1 MPLIHHVRMGW
12 EVVELQMLM
21 CPAMSVDDK
30 YRTLY
35 AALMGVF
42 NDIAQYAGDSL
53 NSQQHQE
60 LINAAMHGVGSS
72 AGKRLVK
79 VYKLKPTVED
89 CLKLLLLLNNESL
102 AYQAKLKQIYAEID
116 GDVGYLTIRRDPW
129 YDWYFKH
136 IGIDCEE
143 SCSKHEFPGLVS
155 HLGGKFKIEVL
166 ESLPRG
172 DDRCR
177 FRVTKEK

>member
-1 MPLIHHVRMGW
+1 
-12 EVVELQMLM
+12 MLV

-35 AALMGVF
+35 AVIMGVF
-42 NDIAQYAGDSL
+42 NDIAQYAGEHLTVEQKQD
-53 NSQQHQE
+53 
-60 LINAAMHGVGSS
+60 LINAAMHGLGWS

-79 VYKLKPTVED
+79 VYRLQPTMED
-89 CLKLLLLLNNESL
+89 ALKLLLFLNNESL
-102 AYQAKLKQIYAEID
+102 AYLPKLKRIYAELD

-136 IGIDCEE
+136 IGIDCEQ
-143 SCSKHEFPGLVS
+143 SCSQHEFPGLIS

-172 DDRCR
+172 DERCR
-177 FRVTKEK
+177 FRITQEK

>member
-1 MPLIHHVRMGW
+1 MEKLV
-12 EVVELQMLM
+12 
-21 CPAMSVDDK
+21 CPVMSVDDK

-42 NDIAQYAGDSL
+42 NDIAQYASSSL
-53 NSQQHQE
+53 TREQKQA
-60 LINAAMHGVGSS
+60 LVNAAMHGVGWS

-79 VYKLKPTVED
+79 VYRLKPTVED
-89 CLKLLLLLNNESL
+89 ALRLLLLLNNESL
-102 AYQAKLKQIYAEID
+102 AYLPKLKQIYAEID

-136 IGIDCEE
+136 IDIDCEE
-143 SCSKHEFPGLVS
+143 SCSRHEFTGLIS
-155 HLGGKFKIEVL
+155 HLGGGFRIEVL

-172 DDRCR
+172 DERCR
-177 FRVTKEK
+177 FRVTKGK

>member
-1 MPLIHHVRMGW
+1 MEMMV
-12 EVVELQMLM
+12 

-42 NDIAQYAGDSL
+42 NDIAQYAGSSL
-53 NSQQHQE
+53 SKEQLQGI
-60 LINAAMHGVGSS
+60 INAAMHGVGWS

-79 VYKLKPTVED
+79 VYRLKPTVED
-89 CLKLLLLLNNESL
+89 AMCLLLLLNNESL
-102 AYQAKLKQIYAEID
+102 AYLPKLKQIYAEVD
-116 GDVGYLTIRRDPW
+116 GEEGFLTIRRDPW

-143 SCSKHEFPGLVS
+143 CCSKYEFAGLIS
-155 HLGGKFKIEVL
+155 HLGGDFQIEVL
-166 ESLPRG
+166 QSLPRG
-172 DDRCR
+172 DERCR
-177 FRVTKEK
+177 FRITKGK

>member
-1 MPLIHHVRMGW
+1 MLEWFVG
-12 EVVELQMLM
+12 EVIALDKML

-42 NDIAQYAGDSL
+42 NDIAQYADKNL
-53 NSQQHQE
+53 NGNQFQG
-60 LINAAMHGVGSS
+60 LINAAMAGLGSS
-72 AGKRLVK
+72 AGKRLVR
-79 VYKLKPTVED
+79 VYDLKPNVED
-89 CLKLLLLLNNESL
+89 AMKLMLLLNNESL
-102 AYQAKLKQIYAEID
+102 AYLPKMKLIFGEIE
-116 GDVGYLTIRRDPW
+116 GEAGYLTIRRDPW
-129 YDWYFKH
+129 YDWYFRH

-143 SCSKHEFPGLVS
+143 SCSRHEFTALMS

-172 DDRCR
+172 DERCR
-177 FRVTKEK
+177 FKITLTK

>member
-1 MPLIHHVRMGW
+1 M
-12 EVVELQMLM
+12 EMLV

-42 NDIAQYAGDSL
+42 NDIAQYATSRLSPRQLQDL
-53 NSQQHQE
+53 V
-60 LINAAMHGVGSS
+60 NAAMHGVGWS
-72 AGKRLVK
+72 AGKRLVR
-79 VYKLKPTVED
+79 VYRLKPTVED
-89 CLKLLLLLNNESL
+89 AMKLLLLLNNESL
-102 AYQAKLKQIYAEID
+102 AYLPKLKQIYAELD

-136 IGIDCEE
+136 LPINCEE
-143 SCSKHEFPGLVS
+143 SCSQHEFTGLVS
-155 HLGGKFKIEVL
+155 HLGGDFRIEVL

-172 DDRCR
+172 DERCR
-177 FRVTKEK
+177 FRITMGR

>member
-1 MPLIHHVRMGW
+1 M
-12 EVVELQMLM
+12 EMLV

-42 NDIAQYAGDSL
+42 NDIAQYAGENLDREHF
-53 NSQQHQE
+53 QG

-89 CLKLLLLLNNESL
+89 AMKLLLLLNNESL
-102 AYQAKLKQIYAEID
+102 AYLPKLKQIYAELD
-116 GDVGYLTIRRDPW
+116 GDVGYLTIKRDPW

-136 IGIDCEE
+136 IDINCEE
-143 SCSKHEFPGLVS
+143 SCSKHEFKGLVS
-155 HLGGKFKIEVL
+155 HLGDKFKIEVM

-172 DDRCR
+172 DERCR
-177 FRVTKEK
+177 FRITKEK

>member
-1 MPLIHHVRMGW
+1 
-12 EVVELQMLM
+12 MLV

-42 NDIAQYAGDSL
+42 NDIAQYAGENL
-53 NSQQHQE
+53 NLQQKQD
-60 LINAAMHGVGSS
+60 LVNAAMHGVGWS

-79 VYKLKPTVED
+79 VYRLQPTVED
-89 CLKLLLLLNNESL
+89 AMKLLLLLNNESL
-102 AYQAKLKQIYAEID
+102 AYLPKLKQIYAEIN
-116 GDVGYLTIRRDPW
+116 GDEGYLTIRRDPW

-136 IGIDCEE
+136 IGIDCEQ
-143 SCSKHEFPGLVS
+143 SCSRHEFAGLVS

-177 FRVTKEK
+177 FRITEDK

>member
-1 MPLIHHVRMGW
+1 L
-12 EVVELQMLM
+12 EMLV

-42 NDIAQYAGDSL
+42 NDIAQYAGKNLDP
-53 NSQQHQE
+53 QQLQGVV
-60 LINAAMHGVGSS
+60 NAAMAGLGSS
-72 AGKRLVK
+72 TGTRLVK
-79 VYKLKPTVED
+79 VYRLQPTVED
-89 CLKLLLLLNNESL
+89 AMKLLLLLNNESL
-102 AYQAKLKQIYAEID
+102 AYLPKLKRIYAEID

-143 SCSKHEFPGLVS
+143 SCSRHEFPGLVS

-177 FRVTKEK
+177 FRITKDK

>member
-1 MPLIHHVRMGW
+1 LD
-12 EVVELQMLM
+12 MLV

-42 NDIAQYAGDSL
+42 NDIAQYAGENL
-53 NSQQHQE
+53 TLEQKQG
-60 LINAAMHGVGSS
+60 LVNAAMHGVGWS

-79 VYKLKPTVED
+79 VYRLEPTVED
-89 CLKLLLLLNNESL
+89 AMRLLLLLNNESL
-102 AYQAKLKQIYAEID
+102 AYLPKLKQIYAEIN
-116 GDVGYLTIRRDPW
+116 GDEGYLTIRRDPW

-143 SCSKHEFPGLVS
+143 SCSKYEFAGLVS
-155 HLGGKFKIEVL
+155 HLGGRFKIEVL

-177 FRVTKEK
+177 FRITKEK

>member
-1 MPLIHHVRMGW
+1 MEKLV
-12 EVVELQMLM
+12 
-21 CPAMSVDDK
+21 CPVMSVDDK

-42 NDIAQYAGDSL
+42 NDIAQYASSSL
-53 NSQQHQE
+53 TREQKQA
-60 LINAAMHGVGSS
+60 LVNAAMHGVGWS

-79 VYKLKPTVED
+79 VYRLKPTVED
-89 CLKLLLLLNNESL
+89 AMRLLLLFNNESL
-102 AYQAKLKQIYAEID
+102 AYLPKLKQIYAEID

-136 IGIDCEE
+136 IDIDCEE
-143 SCSKHEFPGLVS
+143 SCSRHEFPGLVS
-155 HLGGKFKIEVL
+155 HLGEGFRIEVL

-172 DDRCR
+172 YERCR
-177 FRVTKEK
+177 FRITKEK

>member
-1 MPLIHHVRMGW
+1 M
-12 EVVELQMLM
+12 EMLV

-42 NDIAQYAGDSL
+42 NDIARYAGSHL
-53 NSQQHQE
+53 TKQQLQD
-60 LINAAMHGVGSS
+60 LVNAAMHGVGWS

-79 VYKLKPTVED
+79 VYRLQPTVED
-89 CLKLLLLLNNESL
+89 ALKLLLLLNNESL
-102 AYQAKLKQIYAEID
+102 AYLPKLKQIYAELD
-116 GDVGYLTIRRDPW
+116 GEVGYLIIRRDPW

-136 IGIDCEE
+136 IGINCEE
-143 SCSKHEFPGLVS
+143 SCSQHEFTGLVS
-155 HLGGKFKIEVL
+155 HLGGKFKIEVM

-172 DDRCR
+172 DERCR
-177 FRVTKEK
+177 FRITKTK

>member
-1 MPLIHHVRMGW
+1 MI
-12 EVVELQMLM
+12 ELQMLI

-42 NDIAQYAGDSL
+42 NDIARYAGENLSRKQL
-53 NSQQHQE
+53 QE

-72 AGKRLVK
+72 TGKRLVR
-79 VYKLKPTVED
+79 VYKLRPTVED
-89 CLKLLLLLNNESL
+89 ALKLLLLLNNESL
-102 AYQAKLKQIYAEID
+102 AYLPKLKQIYAEID

-136 IGIDCEE
+136 IDINCEE
-143 SCSKHEFPGLVS
+143 SCSQYEFQGLVS
-155 HLGGKFKIEVL
+155 NLGEKFRIEVL

-177 FRVTKEK
+177 FRITKEK

>member
-1 MPLIHHVRMGW
+1 M
-12 EVVELQMLM
+12 QMLV

-42 NDIAQYAGDSL
+42 NDIAQYARE
-53 NSQQHQE
+53 E
-60 LINAAMHGVGSS
+60 LSPEQLQNLVNAAMRGLGSS
-72 AGKRLVK
+72 TGKRLVK
-79 VYKLKPTVED
+79 VYRLQPTVED
-89 CLKLLLLLNNESL
+89 AMKLLLFLNNESL
-102 AYQAKLKQIYAEID
+102 AYLPKLKQIYAEME

-136 IGIDCEE
+136 IGINCEE
-143 SCSKHEFPGLVS
+143 SCSQHEFMGLVS
-155 HLGGKFKIEVL
+155 NLGGKFKIEVL

-172 DDRCR
+172 DERCR
-177 FRVTKEK
+177 FRITQEK

>member
-1 MPLIHHVRMGW
+1 MGW
-12 EVVELQMLM
+12 EVVELQKLM

-42 NDIAQYAGDSL
+42 NDIARYAGDSL
-53 NSQQHQE
+53 SPQQKQE

-72 AGKRLVK
+72 AGTRLVK

-102 AYQAKLKQIYAEID
+102 AYLPKLKQIYAEID

-155 HLGGKFKIEVL
+155 HLGGNFKIEVL

-177 FRVTKEK
+177 FRVTKGK

>member
-1 MPLIHHVRMGW
+1 M
-12 EVVELQMLM
+12 EMLV

-42 NDIAQYAGDSL
+42 NDIAQYAGSSL
-53 NSQQHQE
+53 SKEQLQGI
-60 LINAAMHGVGSS
+60 INAAMHGLGSS

-79 VYKLKPTVED
+79 VYRLKPTIED
-89 CLKLLLLLNNESL
+89 AMKLLLFLNNESL
-102 AYQAKLKQIYAEID
+102 AYLPQLKKIYAEIN
-116 GDVGYLTIRRDPW
+116 GEVGYLTIRRDPW

-143 SCSKHEFPGLVS
+143 ACSKHEFPGLVS
-155 HLGGKFKIEVL
+155 HLGGNFKIEVV

-177 FRVTKEK
+177 FRITKEK

>member
-1 MPLIHHVRMGW
+1 MEMMV
-12 EVVELQMLM
+12 

-42 NDIAQYAGDSL
+42 NDIGQYASESL
-53 NSQQHQE
+53 TTQQFQGMV
-60 LINAAMHGVGSS
+60 NAAMHGVGSS

-79 VYKLKPTVED
+79 VYRLQPTVED
-89 CLKLLLLLNNESL
+89 ALKLLLLLNNESL
-102 AYQAKLKQIYAEID
+102 AYLPKLKQIYAEID
-116 GDVGYLTIRRDPW
+116 GDVGYLTLRRDPW

-136 IGIDCEE
+136 IAVNCEE
-143 SCSKHEFPGLVS
+143 SCSQHEFAGLLS
-155 HLGGKFKIEVL
+155 HLGGKFEIEVL

-177 FRVTKEK
+177 FRITRVK

>member
-1 MPLIHHVRMGW
+1 M
-12 EVVELQMLM
+12 EMLV

-42 NDIAQYAGDSL
+42 NDIAQFATSNLDR
-53 NSQQHQE
+53 QQFQE
-60 LINAAMHGVGSS
+60 LVNAAMHGVGWS

-79 VYKLKPTVED
+79 VYRLKPTVED
-89 CLKLLLLLNNESL
+89 AMRLLLLLNNESL
-102 AYQAKLKQIYAEID
+102 AYLPKLKQIYAELD
-116 GDVGYLTIRRDPW
+116 GEVGYLTIRRDPW

-136 IGIDCEE
+136 LPINCEE
-143 SCSKHEFPGLVS
+143 SCSRHEFVGLVS
-155 HLGGKFKIEVL
+155 HLGGNFNIEVL

-172 DDRCR
+172 DERCR
-177 FRVTKEK
+177 FRITKAK

>member
-1 MPLIHHVRMGW
+1 M
-12 EVVELQMLM
+12 EMLV

-35 AALMGVF
+35 ATLMGVF
-42 NDIAQYAGDSL
+42 NDIAEYAGSNL
-53 NSQQHQE
+53 TPQQKQD
-60 LINAAMHGVGSS
+60 LINAAMHGLGSS

-79 VYKLKPTVED
+79 VYRLQPTVED
-89 CLKLLLLLNNESL
+89 ALRLLIFLNNESL
-102 AYQAKLKQIYAEID
+102 AYLPKLKRIYAEID

-143 SCSKHEFPGLVS
+143 SCSRHEFPGLIS
-155 HLGGKFKIEVL
+155 HLGGRFKIEVV

-172 DDRCR
+172 DERCR
-177 FRVTKEK
+177 FRITSEK

>member
-1 MPLIHHVRMGW
+1 L
-12 EVVELQMLM
+12 EMLV

-42 NDIAQYAGDSL
+42 NDIAQYAGDNL
-53 NSQQHQE
+53 TTEQKQGLVNS
-60 LINAAMHGVGSS
+60 AMHGLGMS

-79 VYKLKPTVED
+79 VYRLQPTVED
-89 CLKLLLLLNNESL
+89 AMKLLLLLNNESL
-102 AYQAKLKQIYAEID
+102 AYLPKLKRIYAEIE

-129 YDWYFKH
+129 YDWYFQH

-143 SCSKHEFPGLVS
+143 SCSKYEFPGLVS
-155 HLGGKFKIEVL
+155 NLNGDFKIEVL

-177 FRVTKEK
+177 FRITKNR